1 MLGEATDHV
10 TQAEVNESEVDQM
23 NAALTQASQQNQNS
37 GKRGLADPA
46 SRAAGLTDLLAQ
58 VPGTGSLI
66 REAVDLQAASDA
78 QAAENERVS
87 SSQGQSTS
95 YAPYGNEYGAGSA
108 NQPGTQ
114 SFAAPPKPAV
124 PGTNIDPKAAIA
136 KIYPLLVFRDKVVRT
151 IAGIVSKI
159 PGLESFIETIS
170 EKVTLFVMGLLA
182 PYVKPIIAAATNG
195 LKQGSGTVVDASAK
209 QQYLVWTDPQST
221 DPTHSMLSKDHFSNT
236 LNGPAGQ
243 VAAKILQYVA
253 PRVIYGWD
261 HPEVPEQEILAD
273 VGRVFHHPAIRDQ
286 NIEVHRE
293 MFAVVEKWARSRP
306 NNAPDLNQ
314 ILSSDSV
321 KAGRNHTV
329 QDFQQST
336 HGLQTQLQS
345 LGSSSHSATA
355 GGPLAN
361 FLGGGRRGLDLDM
374 ESAGQQGAYGGFE
387 QSSYGQQPSQPA
399 GFTPG
404 DSSAYPTAYQQ
415 GYEAPYD
422 PNQQQQQYSQ
432 SQQGYQQGG
441 YGGYEQNQGG
451 YGQSQGGYGQGGGY
465 GQY

>member
-1 MLGEATDHV
+1 VLGEATDHV
-10 TQAEVNESEVDQM
+10 TQAEVNQSEVDQM
-23 NAALTQASQQNQNS
+23 NAALTQASQQNS
-37 GKRGLADPA
+37 GKRGLTDPA

-58 VPGTGSLI
+58 VPGTGGLI
-66 REAVDLQAASDA
+66 QEAVDLQAASDA
-78 QAAENERVS
+78 QAAENERVAA
-87 SSQGQSTS
+87 SQSYAGS
-95 YAPYGNEYGAGSA
+95 YAPYGNEYGARA
-108 NQPGTQ
+108 NEPGTQ

-159 PGLESFIETIS
+159 PGLEKMIETIS

-209 QQYLVWTDPQST
+209 QQYLVWTDPLST

-243 VAAKILQYVA
+243 VAAAILQYVA

-261 HPEVPEQEILAD
+261 HPEVPEQEIMND
-273 VGRVFHHPAIRDQ
+273 IGRVFHHPAIRDQ
-286 NIEVHRE
+286 NLEIHRE

-306 NNAPDLNQ
+306 PNAPDLNQ

-329 QDFQQST
+329 QDFQQSA
-336 HGLQTQLQS
+336 HGLQNQLQQ

-361 FLGGGRRGLDLDM
+361 FLGGGRRDLDLES
-374 ESAGQQGAYGGFE
+374 ESAGQQGAYDGYE
-387 QSSYGQQPSQPA
+387 QGSYGQQPPQAA
-399 GFTPG
+399 GFTEG
-404 DSSAYPTAYQQ
+404 DSHAYPTAYQQ

-422 PNQQQQQYSQ
+422 PNQQQQ
-432 SQQGYQQGG
+432 GYQQGG
-441 YGGYEQNQGG
+441 YGGYEQ
-451 YGQSQGGYGQGGGY
+451 SQGYGYGQGGGY